1 MGVDAQAQTDEL
13 WRRYVTQRSPALREQ
28 LIIQYAPLVKYV
40 VGRLAINLP
49 TILDAEDVISY
60 GVFGLIEAIER
71 FDPSR
76 GLRFETYAIPRIRG
90 AIIDALRSL
99 DQVSRTV
106 RQKARDIQRVFV
118 ELEQELGRT
127 PTEEETAERLGM
139 SLERYQ
145 QVCVQSSVLNL
156 SLEQLLAGDPDD
168 SGGRTPLHGVAD
180 SDAPDPETVV
190 ERRELIRHLAAALAK
205 LPKNEKLVLALY
217 YHEELTMRE
226 ISRVMGVS
234 EPRVSQLHAQALL
247 RLRAHM
253 RRGLQMEA

>member
-1 MGVDAQAQTDEL
+1 MGVDARAQTDEL
-13 WRRYVTQRSPALREQ
+13 WRRYVAERSPALREQ
-28 LIIQYAPLVKYV
+28 LILQYAPLVKYV

-49 TILDAEDVISY
+49 TILDAEDVLSY

-90 AIIDALRSL
+90 AIIDSLRSL

-127 PTEEETAERLGM
+127 PSEEETAERLGITV
-139 SLERYQ
+139 ERYQ
-145 QVCVQSSVLNL
+145 QVCVQSSVLNV
-156 SLEQLLAGDPDD
+156 SLEQLLAGDQDD
-168 SGGRTPLHGVAD
+168 SGGRTPLQGVAD
-180 SDAPDPETVV
+180 SDSPDPATVV
-190 ERRELIRHLAAALAK
+190 ERRELIRHLAAALGK

-226 ISRVMGVS
+226 ISRVMGIS

-253 RRGLQMEA
+253 RRDVPAEA